1 MNLPTG
7 LAVFCNLGAVR
18 DDAHVDASIA
28 TLRSC
33 GASIAPVMV
42 EGLPYSGA
50 RGQPITPRIQ
60 PARFRAIGARMRA
73 HGIEPVACSFPAI
86 DGDLDDARGHLAACR
101 VEAGTIAMLDA
112 EPRRRGGDPK
122 AELVHWTPALVE
134 PWRRDDPA
142 LIITS
147 TRAELPHLGNLSP
160 LEVWLQ
166 LEGQTS
172 TTTLADAVAIAA
184 RATALASVVP
194 VCGVFDEEND
204 PRTPDEIRADLER
217 CTPQARASK
226 RLGEWSVASVTEAK
240 AAVLRAWVEGRP
252 FG

>member
-60 PARFRAIGARMRA
+60 PARFKTIAARMRA

-101 VEAGTIAMLDA
+101 VEAGTLAMLDA

-142 LIITS
+142 LIVTS
-147 TRAELPHLGNLSP
+147 TRAELPHLGWFP
-160 LEVWLQ
+160 GEVWLQ
-166 LEGQTS
+166 LEAQTS
-172 TTTLADAVAIAA
+172 TATLADAI
-184 RATALASVVP
+184 ALATRTTIRDRLVP
-194 VCGVFDEEND
+194 VCGVFDEQGD
-204 PRTPDEIRADLER
+204 PRTPDEIRVDLER
-217 CTPQARASK
+217 CTPQARAAG
-226 RLGEWSVASVTEAK
+226 RLGEWSVASVTAAK